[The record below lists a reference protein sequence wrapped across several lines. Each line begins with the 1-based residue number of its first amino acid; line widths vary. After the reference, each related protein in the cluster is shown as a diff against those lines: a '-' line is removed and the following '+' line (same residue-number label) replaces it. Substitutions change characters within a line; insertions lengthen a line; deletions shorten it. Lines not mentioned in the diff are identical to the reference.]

1 MGKSQH
7 HAGLHMIQ
15 YSKYG
20 IYDDLEYYNEMAIK
34 KHRKEKVKQEEKMKE
49 LKEQGLKLNSN
60 QNETEKTKIN
70 YVEEDV
76 NSQLQVKQ
84 QKSEAERAKQ
94 DQELLIDINHFVH
107 LDDVVSYNVM
117 RIAIQKKLDISFILD
132 ECENMMVRDKRTNPQ
147 KTLPPN
153 QHSRYKQAQ

>member
-107 LDDVVSYNVM
+107 LDDVVSYSKDLDGYVNSIVIRM
-117 RIAIQKKLDISFILD
+117 PSKENKSFKFYKLDSSIYTKEDFTIIESD
-132 ECENMMVRDKRTNPQ
+132 C
-147 KTLPPN
+147 
-153 QHSRYKQAQ
+153 